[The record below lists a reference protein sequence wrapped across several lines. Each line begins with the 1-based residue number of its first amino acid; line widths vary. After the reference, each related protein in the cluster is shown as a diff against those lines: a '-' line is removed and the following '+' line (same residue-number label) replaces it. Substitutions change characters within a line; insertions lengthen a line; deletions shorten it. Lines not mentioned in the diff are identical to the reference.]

1 MTAASGAPPP
11 SSAPFPPPPPPP
23 FPAVPQPPDWALDW
37 PAIEQVFPELQE
49 LAGCPQDPVWHAE
62 GDVLTHTRLVVSALT
77 DDPAWRTLDAGP
89 RTLVFLAALLHDLEK
104 PATTR
109 EQDGRIVSPHHAPR
123 GARRAR
129 WLLARRFASHGQ
141 PLAMAHREAVVQL
154 IHRHT
159 APMHVARRTD
169 PARAAITLSWQAR
182 CDWLAMLAR
191 ADLRGRRAVDLDE
204 KLAAIDLFGGIAR
217 EEGCWDRPRP
227 FASPHTRFAYFQGRD
242 VVPDVELF
250 DDTFGEVVLMSGLPG
265 AGKDTWI
272 ATEPGGRP
280 QVSLDAIRE
289 ELGVAPTADQGRV
302 AQVARERAR
311 EHLRARRPFIWNATD
326 TTRRH
331 RRELVK
337 LFADYGSRVRIVFV
351 DVDPETATA
360 RQRARARGPGG
371 MQAPGGAR
379 PVPAAVIARLATS
392 LEVPDG
398 TAAHVVEWVTG
409 PAG

>member
-1 MTAASGAPPP
+1 M
-11 SSAPFPPPPPPP
+11 
-23 FPAVPQPPDWALDW
+23 
-37 PAIEQVFPELQE
+37 
-49 LAGCPQDPVWHAE
+49 WHAE
-62 GDVLTHTRLVVSALT
+62 GDVLTHTRLVVAALT
-77 DDPAWRTLDAGP
+77 DDPAWRALDAGP

-129 WLLARRFASHGQ
+129 WLLARRFAAHGQ

-159 APMHVARRTD
+159 APMHVAGRTD

-191 ADLRGRRAVDLDE
+191 ADLRGRRAGDLDE
-204 KLAAIDLFGGIAR
+204 KLAAIDLFEGVAR

-242 VVPDVELF
+242 VAPDVELF
-250 DDTFGEVVLMSGLPG
+250 DDTCGEVVLMSGLPG

-272 ATEPGGRP
+272 ATELPDRP

-289 ELGVAPTADQGRV
+289 ELRVAPTADQGRV

-311 EHLRARRPFIWNATD
+311 EHLRARRPFIWNATN

-331 RRELVK
+331 R
-337 LFADYGSRVRIVFV
+337 G
-351 DVDPETATA
+351 A
-360 RQRARARGPGG
+360 RRGVGAGPGG
-371 MQAPGGAR
+371 LRSAVGRGMTPRDLPQRAAAVSHSSTFSGRSMPTVAPARMRAVPISARPKITSCMGAR
-379 PVPAAVIARLATS
+379 GLPTLAALAPWSMRAKTRAPFCSMAATRRSAVVATS
-392 LEVPDG
+392 
-398 TAAHVVEWVTG
+398 
-409 PAG
+409 